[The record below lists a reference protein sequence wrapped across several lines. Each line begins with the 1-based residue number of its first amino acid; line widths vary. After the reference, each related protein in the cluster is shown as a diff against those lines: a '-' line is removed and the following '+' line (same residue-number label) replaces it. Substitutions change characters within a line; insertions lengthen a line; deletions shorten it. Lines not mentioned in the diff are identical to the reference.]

1 MKKVKIYAHLIEKLA
16 ENDVMAS
23 VNKHLLPM
31 TLDSG
36 AEISI
41 VPQEFVEPSN
51 FTGESLKFKGILVKG
66 EWIEA
71 KVAKVPITIGLE
83 YFQERVLAVPGEDLG

>member
-1 MKKVKIYAHLIEKLA
+1 
-16 ENDVMAS
+16 MAS

-31 TLDSG
+31 TLDFS

-41 VPQEFVEPSN
+41 VPQEYVEPSH
-51 FTGESLKFKGILVKG
+51 FTGESLKFKGTLVKG

-71 KVAKVPITIGLE
+71 KVAKIPIIFDNLE
-83 YFQERVLAVPGEDLG
+83 VLHM